1 MSENE
6 QHKEENLHQENPDQK
21 SEQTQGIDAET
32 TEKQS
37 VESDPVENLKDEVQ
51 DLKDQNLRLYAE
63 FENFRKRTAKERLQM
78 MDSANKD
85 TLAALLPV
93 LDDFDRAL
101 KNTEATPENEA
112 VLEGLKLIKHKLGET
127 LKNKGLIAMEST
139 IGRAFDVEEMEAIT
153 QIPAPIGAGICV
165 MASISS
171 TSKALP
177 MVLSIAI
184 SPLFLS
190 VSPNLCLINFNPSST
205 ASFSGVASVFFSALS
220 KSSKTGN
227 NAAKVSLLALS
238 II

>member
-1 MSENE
+1 MSEKE
-6 QHKEENLHQENPDQK
+6 QHKDEELNQEQ
-21 SEQTQGIDAET
+21 AET
-32 TEKQS
+32 QREEHPESAAESSQKQE
-37 VESDPVENLKDEVQ
+37 VEDNPIQKLQDEVQ

-112 VLEGLKLIKHKLGET
+112 VLEGLKLIQHKLGET

-153 QIPAPIGAGICV
+153 QIPAPSPELAGMVIDEVEKGYKIGEH
-165 MASISS
+165 
-171 TSKALP
+171 
-177 MVLSIAI
+177 VLRY
-184 SPLFLS
+184 
-190 VSPNLCLINFNPSST
+190 
-205 ASFSGVASVFFSALS
+205 
-220 KSSKTGN
+220 
-227 NAAKVSLLALS
+227 AKVVVGKEA
-238 II
+238 